1 VATGLTQRQ
10 SEVLAA
16 RHAQGHTKVLAVGID
31 DYDRDAGFE
40 PLRTA
45 RNDATGF
52 LNCFRDI
59 SQLRVDPGAITGLV
73 SGGPVAPSRGEII
86 RALRKLARSAG
97 VDDRLV
103 VFFRGHAHR
112 IPGDPELYLVP
123 QDAFAAD
130 DPGCLVGFSAIL
142 AILGNC
148 AATQKLVILGIDP
161 SEAILD
167 EASTTGVTILACP
180 ADETAAPNPQHSLLG
195 AHLLPALQGS
205 IPAALEHRLLTVA
218 SLYAY
223 LATALRPVVHPG
235 AGVLMLADFSG
246 PVLGAD
252 ALDLDGKLF
261 RRLSLSSRG
270 SAVAIKDILTSLTR
284 TTYTQEYLETQANRA
299 LGPYL
304 AATLGEQVST
314 LRTRF
319 RWASSEVSVED
330 GCISFPDGHCQSRYR
345 ATAKLHGVLARDLS
359 LAPSWLAAPGMLADL
374 LTCLGHDPADVSFTL
389 ARELVPGSCVPKL
402 EAHGWRITSELRH
415 QIEASSGPCVL
426 KLTADTLTLSGL
438 PLVALFAAEPDR
450 DVVRTAAAALA
461 ILGA

>member
-16 RHAQGHTKVLAVGID
+16 QHAQGHTKVLAVGID
-31 DYDRDAGFE
+31 DYDRDAGFA

-52 LNCFRDI
+52 INCFRDI
-59 SQLRVDPGAITGLV
+59 PQLRADPGAITGLV
-73 SGGPVAPSRGEII
+73 SGGTVAPSRGEII
-86 RALRKLARSAG
+86 RALRKLARSAE

-103 VFFRGHAHR
+103 VLFRGHAHR

-130 DPGCLVGFSAIL
+130 DPGCLVGFSAVL
-142 AILGNC
+142 AILGGS
-148 AATQKLVILGIDP
+148 AAKQKLVILGVDP
-161 SEAILD
+161 TEAILD
-167 EASTTGVTILACP
+167 GSGVTILACP
-180 ADETAAPNPQHSLLG
+180 ADDAAAPNPQHSLLG
-195 AHLLPALQGS
+195 AQLLSALHGS
-205 IPAALEHRLLTVA
+205 IPAALDRRLLTVA
-218 SLYAY
+218 SLHAH

-235 AGVLMLADFSG
+235 AGIMLLADFRG
-246 PVLGAD
+246 PILGAD

-261 RRLSLSSRG
+261 RRVSLTGRG
-270 SAVAIKDILTSLTR
+270 GAVAIKDILTSLTR

-314 LRTRF
+314 LRARF
-319 RWASSEVSVED
+319 RWASSELSVED

-345 ATAKLHGVLARDLS
+345 ATTKLHGVLVEELS

-374 LTCLGHDPADVSFTL
+374 LTCLGHDPAEVSFTL
-389 ARELVPGSCVPKL
+389 ARELVPATCVPKL
-402 EAHGWRITSELRH
+402 EAHGWQITSELRH
-415 QIEASSGPCVL
+415 KIEASSGACTL

-438 PLVALFAAEPDR
+438 PIVALFAAQPDR

>member
-1 VATGLTQRQ
+1 MATGLTQRQ

-16 RHAQGHTKVLAVGID
+16 HHAQAHTKVLAVGID

-59 SQLRVDPGAITGLV
+59 PQLRADRDAITGLV
-73 SGGPVAPSRGEII
+73 SGGTVAPSRGEII
-86 RALRKLARSAG
+86 RALRKLARAAD

-130 DPGCLVGFSAIL
+130 DPGCLIGLSAIL
-142 AILGNC
+142 AILGGC
-148 AATQKLVILGIDP
+148 AAKQKLVILGVDCADALP
-161 SEAILD
+161 D
-167 EASTTGVTILACP
+167 VPTGVTILVCP
-180 ADETAAPNPQHSLLG
+180 ADEAAAPNPQHSLLG
-195 AHLLPALQGS
+195 AQILPALQGS
-205 IPAALEHRLLTVA
+205 VPAALDRRLLTVA
-218 SLYAY
+218 SLHAY
-223 LATALRPVVHPG
+223 LATALRP
-235 AGVLMLADFSG
+235 ALYAEGVMVLADFSG
-246 PVLGAD
+246 PILGAD
-252 ALDLDGKLF
+252 AFDLGGKLF
-261 RRLSLSSRG
+261 RRVSLTSRG
-270 SAVAIKDILTSLTR
+270 GAVAIKDILTSLTR

-304 AATLGEQVST
+304 AKTQGEQVST
-314 LRTRF
+314 LRARF
-319 RWASSEVSVED
+319 RWASSELSVED
-330 GCISFPDGHCQSRYR
+330 GCITFPDGHCQSRYR
-345 ATAKLHGVLARDLS
+345 ATAKLHGVLAQDLS

-374 LTCLGHDPADVSFTL
+374 LTCLGHDPAELSFTL
-389 ARELVPGSCVPKL
+389 AREIVPATCVPRL
-402 EAHGWRITSELRH
+402 EAHGWQITSELRH
-415 QIEASSGPCVL
+415 KIEASSGPCIL

-450 DVVRTAAAALA
+450 EVVRTAAAALA
-461 ILGA
+461 ILGG

>member
-1 VATGLTQRQ
+1 MATGSTQRQ

-16 RHAQGHTKVLAVGID
+16 RHAQGHTKVLAVGVD
-31 DYDRDAGFE
+31 DYDRDAGFA

-59 SQLRVDPGAITGLV
+59 SALRADPDALTGLV
-73 SGGPVAPSRGEII
+73 SGGTVAPSRGEII
-86 RALRKLARSAG
+86 RALRKLARSAA

-142 AILGNC
+142 TILEDS
-148 AATQKLVILGIDP
+148 AAEQKLVILGID
-161 SEAILD
+161 AGQVVLD
-167 EASTTGVTILACP
+167 KPTGVTILACP
-180 ADETAAPNPQHSLLG
+180 ADEAAAPNPQHSLLG
-195 AHLLPALQGS
+195 AQLLPALQGS
-205 IPAALEHRLLTVA
+205 IPVALDHHLLTVA
-218 SLYAY
+218 SLHAY
-223 LATALRPVVHPG
+223 LTTTLRPVMHAG
-235 AGVLMLADFSG
+235 AGVMLLADFSG
-246 PVLGAD
+246 PILGAD
-252 ALDLDGKLF
+252 AFDLDGKLF
-261 RRLSLSSRG
+261 RRISLTSRG
-270 SAVAIKDILTSLTR
+270 GAVAIKHILTSLTR

-304 AATLGEQVST
+304 AKTLGEQVST
-314 LRTRF
+314 LRARF

-345 ATAKLHGVLARDLS
+345 ATAKLHGVLVEDLS

-374 LTCLGHDPADVSFTL
+374 LTCLGHDPAEVSFTL
-389 ARELVPGSCVPKL
+389 ARELVPTTCVPRL
-402 EAHGWRITSELRH
+402 EAHGWQITSELRH
-415 QIEASSGPCVL
+415 KIEACSGPCAL

-438 PLVALFAAEPDR
+438 PLVALFAAQPDR

-461 ILGA
+461 ILGG

>member
-31 DYDRDAGFE
+31 DYDRDAGFA

-52 LNCFRDI
+52 INCFRDI
-59 SQLRVDPGAITGLV
+59 PQLRADPGAITGLV
-73 SGGPVAPSRGEII
+73 SGGTVAPSRGEII
-86 RALRKLARSAG
+86 RALRKLARSAE

-130 DPGCLVGFSAIL
+130 DPGCLVGFSAVL
-142 AILGNC
+142 AILGGS
-148 AATQKLVILGIDP
+148 AAQQKLVILGVD
-161 SEAILD
+161 SAEAILD
-167 EASTTGVTILACP
+167 GSGVTILACP
-180 ADETAAPNPQHSLLG
+180 ADDAAAPNPQHSLLG
-195 AHLLPALQGS
+195 AQLLSALQGS
-205 IPAALEHRLLTVA
+205 VPAALDHRLLTVA
-218 SLYAY
+218 SLHTH
-223 LATALRPVVHPG
+223 LAAALRPVVHPA
-235 AGVLMLADFSG
+235 AGVMLLADFRG
-246 PVLGAD
+246 PILGAD

-261 RRLSLSSRG
+261 RRVSLTGRG
-270 SAVAIKDILTSLTR
+270 GPVAIKDILTSLTR

-314 LRTRF
+314 LRARF
-319 RWASSEVSVED
+319 RWASSELSVED

-345 ATAKLHGVLARDLS
+345 ATTKLHGVLVEELS

-374 LTCLGHDPADVSFTL
+374 LTCLGHDPAEVSFTL
-389 ARELVPGSCVPKL
+389 AREVVPATCVPKL
-402 EAHGWRITSELRH
+402 EAHGWQITSELRH
-415 QIEASSGPCVL
+415 KIEASSGACVL

-438 PLVALFAAEPDR
+438 PLVALFAAQPDR